1 MKAFITAEQAI
12 AILPEGETV
21 HTFYNGPLML
31 VGADWQRS
39 EVEDKIKKSDFREL
53 TGPGAKG
60 MHHGLCVYN
69 EGATQGDILFIE
81 TDDAKLET
89 LEAQLTAEKPQSK
102 PCGRLFSTEQVSKYH
117 PDKYADQ
124 ISDAVLDACLRRDK
138 NSRVACETM
147 VKGNTVILAGEITTR
162 AEINY
167 AEIVTGVAKKL
178 GYQVDNI
185 LTYIQTQSPE
195 IAGGVGSGVDLGA
208 GDQGMMYGYACR
220 ETESLLPFGFDL
232 ANRIIAAIEKDVET
246 NPDTVFKGDAKC
258 QVTVDLDEKPT
269 MDSVKKI
276 LVSACH
282 VEDTTLEA
290 VQRSIHEI
298 LWDCGVD
305 TKKVEVIANPAG
317 TWTIGGPAADCGL
330 TGRKIVCDQ
339 YGGYCPVGGGAFS
352 GKDPSK
358 VDRSGAYMARKI
370 ACDLLQ
376 QFEGIEWA
384 EVQIAYAIGQSKP
397 MSVNVKT
404 NDPGIFDREAAKW
417 ITENYDLTPAGIIT
431 TLNLL
436 NENYEKLAEGCH
448 FRYGGWV

>member
-21 HTFYNGPLML
+21 HTFYNNPVAL
-31 VGADWQRS
+31 VGADWERS

-69 EGATQGDILFIE
+69 KGDTQGDILFIE

-89 LEAQLTAEKPQSK
+89 LEAQLAAEKPQSK

-147 VKGNTVILAGEITTR
+147 VKGSTVILAGEITTK

-178 GYQVDNI
+178 GYKVDNI

-195 IAGGVGSGVDLGA
+195 IAGGIGDGDELGA

-258 QVTVDLDEKPT
+258 QVTVDLDAEPN
-269 MDSVKKI
+269 MDSVKTI

-282 VEDTTLEA
+282 KDDVTLEA
-290 VQRSIHEI
+290 TQHAIHEI
-298 LWDCGVD
+298 LWDCVD
-305 TKKVEVIANPAG
+305 TKKVVVIANPAG
-317 TWTIGGPAADCGL
+317 SWTIGGPAADCGL

-370 ACDLLQ
+370 ACDILQ
-376 QFEGIEWA
+376 KTPGLNRC
-384 EVQIAYAIGQSKP
+384 EVQIAYAIGWKEP

-404 NDPGIFDREAAKW
+404 DAASGTFDANAAKW
-417 ITENYDLTPAGIIT
+417 IRENYDLSPAGIIKE
-431 TLNLL
+431 LNLL
-436 NENYEKLAEGCH
+436 EENYEQLAEGCH
-448 FRYGGWV
+448 FRKRSNG

>member
-1 MKAFITAEQAI
+1 M
-12 AILPEGETV
+12 
-21 HTFYNGPLML
+21 
-31 VGADWQRS
+31 
-39 EVEDKIKKSDFREL
+39 
-53 TGPGAKG
+53 
-60 MHHGLCVYN
+60 
-69 EGATQGDILFIE
+69 
-81 TDDAKLET
+81 
-89 LEAQLTAEKPQSK
+89 
-102 PCGRLFSTEQVSKYH
+102 RLFSTEQVSKYH

-124 ISDAVLDACLRRDK
+124 ISDAVLDACLKKDK

-147 VKGNTVILAGEITTR
+147 VKGGTVILAGEITTR

-178 GYQVDNI
+178 GYNVDNI

-195 IAGGVGSGVDLGA
+195 IAGGIGNGVDLGA

-246 NPDTVFKGDAKC
+246 NPETFFKGDAKC

-269 MDSVKKI
+269 MDSVKTI

-282 VEDTTLEA
+282 KEYCTLEA
-290 VQRSIHEI
+290 AQHAIHEI

-305 TKKVEVIANPAG
+305 TKKVKVIANPAG
-317 TWTIGGPAADCGL
+317 AWTIGGPAADCGL

-358 VDRSGAYMARKI
+358 VDRSGAYIARKI

-376 QFEGIEWA
+376 KFDDLKWA
-384 EVQIAYAIGQSKP
+384 EVQIAYAIGQRQP
-397 MSVNVKT
+397 MSVTVKT
-404 NDPGIFDREAAKW
+404 DDLGIFNEKAAEW
-417 ITENYDLTPAGIIT
+417 IMENYDLSPAGIIT
-431 TLNLL
+431 ELNLL